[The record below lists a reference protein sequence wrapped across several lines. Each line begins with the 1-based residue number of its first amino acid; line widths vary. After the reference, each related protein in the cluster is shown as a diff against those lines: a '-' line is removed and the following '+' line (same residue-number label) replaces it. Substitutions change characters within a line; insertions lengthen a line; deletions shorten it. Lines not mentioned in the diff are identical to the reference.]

1 MMTGLSEHA
10 PYVEIQ
16 DGDDLTPF
24 VERQEKLEDLCGVKI
39 GGISARKSS
48 ADRDGETRLRILAE
62 VSSFI
67 GHTLDRHLYI
77 QAIIYDAAG
86 RVVGQCTEAIYATGY
101 RGLRAIDMTTFCR
114 AEPARITLF
123 PYQ

>member
-1 MMTGLSEHA
+1 MSNVSSLFPHA
-10 PYVEIQ
+10 EIQ

-39 GGISARKSS
+39 GGISARRWPV
-48 ADRDGETRLRILAE
+48 DRDGETRLRILAE

-86 RVVGQCTEAIYATGY
+86 RVVGQSTEAIYTTGY
-101 RGLRAIDMTTFCR
+101 RGLRAIDITTFCR
-114 AEPARITLF
+114 SEPVRIVLY